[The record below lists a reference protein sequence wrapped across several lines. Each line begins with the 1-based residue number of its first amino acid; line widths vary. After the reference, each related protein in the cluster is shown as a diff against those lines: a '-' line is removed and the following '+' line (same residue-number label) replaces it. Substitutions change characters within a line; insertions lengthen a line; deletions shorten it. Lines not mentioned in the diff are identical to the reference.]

1 MAYFSKEA
9 ELLAFRQLS
18 EISPDPT
25 VQGAT
30 QKVSAIRYAI
40 ALDEF
45 YKHFGRNCDS
55 GDREDSRA
63 FEVYVGNVVSLYE
76 GVYTQNFYSFKKH
89 DGDFCVRSNFYSA
102 GAVNNS
108 KINNGIDVDYPRR
121 SWPVVL
127 VANKGHIIW
136 RADLISNIKDYL
148 PKDAYKVALV
158 VWLLRGCNTINE
170 ADLYASVKTALL
182 QRYTQ
187 TLVDAIL
194 PAEAKFMSIYSL
206 HYPANLSTT
215 VAVFEHKDFEYG
227 TELAPTITIPETV
240 EEVEDTEDPDVDN
253 TYTKV
258 DFINDAFLD
267 SKEYDEIVELLKRK
281 KNVVLQGA
289 PGVGKTYIAK
299 KLAYSIIGKC
309 DDSKVELVQ
318 FHQSYSY
325 EDFVVGYKPT
335 ENGFKIET
343 GPFYDFCKRAKTG
356 KGDYFFIIDEINR
369 GNLSRIFGELLML
382 VEDSKRGD
390 SATLLYTKEPF
401 SVPNN
406 VYIIGLMNTAD
417 RSLAMIDYA
426 LRRRFSF
433 YTMDAAFNKKPF
445 ERQIKLI
452 NNDNIDAL
460 ISVITDLNKAIEND
474 PNLGKGFKIGHS
486 YFCVKNASNDTLR
499 AIIKYEIVPLL
510 EEYWYDEP
518 SNVEKWSKHLFS
530 VISE

>member
-18 EISPDPT
+18 EMNPDPL

-45 YKHFGRNCDS
+45 YKHHERNCDCANR
-55 GDREDSRA
+55 DDSRE
-63 FEVYVGNVVSLYE
+63 FEEYVGNIVSLFE
-76 GVYTQNFYSFKKH
+76 GYYTQNFYSIKKH
-89 DGDFCVRSNFYSA
+89 DGDFCVRSNFFSA
-102 GAVNNS
+102 GAVKDS
-108 KINNGIDVDYPRR
+108 KINNGEDVDYPRR
-121 SWPVVL
+121 GWPVVL
-127 VANKGHIIW
+127 VANNGDVVWKS
-136 RADLISNIKDYL
+136 DLISNIRDYL
-148 PKDAYKVALV
+148 PKDAYKVALAI
-158 VWLLRGCNTINE
+158 WLLRKCNSINNT
-170 ADLYASVKTALL
+170 DVYASVKSELL
-182 QRYTQ
+182 RIHTQ
-187 TLVDAIL
+187 TLIDAIL
-194 PAEAKFMSIYSL
+194 PSEEKFMSIYRL
-206 HYPANLSTT
+206 HYPSDLSSTQ
-215 VAVFEHKDFEYG
+215 AIFDKKDFEYK
-227 TELAPTITIPETV
+227 TTLAPTATTPEVFEEPEDSV
-240 EEVEDTEDPDVDN
+240 EVDVDN
-253 TYTKV
+253 TYTQE
-258 DFINDAFLD
+258 DFLNDAFMSLT
-267 SKEYDEIVELLKRK
+267 EYKEIVELLMRK
-281 KNVVLQGA
+281 KNIVLQGA

-299 KLAYSIIGKC
+299 KLAYSLLGKI
-309 DDSKVELVQ
+309 DASKVELIQ

-343 GPFYDFCKRAKTG
+343 GPFYDFCKKAKTG
-356 KGDYFFIIDEINR
+356 KGNYFFIIDEINR

-382 VEDSKRGD
+382 IEDSKRGD

-401 SVPNN
+401 SVPDN

-433 YTMDAAFNKKPF
+433 YTMDAAFNKKSF

-452 NNDNIDAL
+452 NNKNATAL
-460 ISVITDLNKAIEND
+460 IDVVNDLNKDIEND

-486 YFCVKNASNDTLR
+486 YFCVKNADNQTLR
-499 AIIKYEIVPLL
+499 AIVKYEIVPLL

-518 SNVEKWSKHLFS
+518 SNVEKWSKRLFS
-530 VISE
+530 VINE

>member
-9 ELLAFRQLS
+9 ELLAFRQVS
-18 EISPDPT
+18 EINADPL

-30 QKVSAIRYAI
+30 QKISAIRHAV

-45 YKHFGRNCDS
+45 YKHHSRKCDCA
-55 GDREDSRA
+55 DRDDSRE
-63 FEVYVGNVVSLYE
+63 FEEYVGNVVSLFDGY
-76 GVYTQNFYSFKKH
+76 YTPNFFSIKSH
-89 DGDFCVRSNFYSA
+89 SGDFCVRSNFFSA
-102 GAVNNS
+102 GAVKDS
-108 KINNGIDVDYPRR
+108 KINDGSDVEYPRR
-121 SWPVVL
+121 SWAVVL
-127 VANKGHIIW
+127 LANEGNIVWK
-136 RADLISNIKDYL
+136 ADLISNIKEYL

-158 VWLLRGCNTINE
+158 IWLLRNCNTITDT
-170 ADLYASVKTALL
+170 ALYASIKTALL

-187 TLVDAIL
+187 ILVDTIL
-194 PAEAKFMSIYSL
+194 PTEEKFMSIYNL

-215 VAVFEHKDFEYG
+215 CAKFERKDFEYKV
-227 TELAPTITIPETV
+227 ELTPSATVPEVFEEPENV
-240 EEVEDTEDPDVDN
+240 EEPEVDN
-253 TYTKV
+253 TYTKN
-258 DFINDAFLD
+258 DFLGDAFIESD
-267 SKEYDEIVELLKRK
+267 EYDEIVALLMRK
-281 KNVVLQGA
+281 KNIVLQGA

-299 KLAYSIIGKC
+299 KLAYSLIGKC

-356 KGDYFFIIDEINR
+356 KGNYFFIIDEINR

-382 VEDSKRGD
+382 IEDSKRGD